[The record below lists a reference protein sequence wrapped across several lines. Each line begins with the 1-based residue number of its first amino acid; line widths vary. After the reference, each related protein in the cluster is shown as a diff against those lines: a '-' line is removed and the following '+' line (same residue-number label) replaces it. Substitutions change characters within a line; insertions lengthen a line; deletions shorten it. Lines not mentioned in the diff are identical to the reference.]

1 MAEQE
6 EKQVKRRAI
15 KTPLKVSMNINVL
28 DLYKFE
34 PSDLTIEIAEEH
46 YANFALVQ
54 VTPNDVY
61 IDFLPMPGIKR
72 EGKMVLRGIRVFMPH
87 SVAQKLGETLGH
99 VLEAVHKDGRMETY
113 KSPKAK
119 GNIELKKTSP

>member
-6 EKQVKRRAI
+6 EKQVKHQAI
-15 KTPLKVSMNINVL
+15 KKPTRVSMNINVL
-28 DLYKFE
+28 DLYKFD
-34 PSDLTIEIAEEH
+34 PSDLTVEITEEH
-46 YANFALVQ
+46 YSNFALVQ

-61 IDFLPMPGIKR
+61 IDFLPMPGVKR
-72 EGKMVLRGIRVFMPH
+72 DGKMVLKGTRIFLPH

-99 VLEAVHKDGRMETY
+99 VLETVEAY

-119 GNIELKKTSP
+119 ENIDIKKTSP